1 MGIKFFLALVDKE
14 NVILLAFSIL
24 AASWARH
31 KIVYDYV
38 VLLCGTGNNCCRSI
52 CFNETAIMDVCAN
65 ATPSNSKSQG
75 KVTDRR
81 GSGFYEK

>member
-1 MGIKFFLALVDKE
+1 MGIKFFLALEDRE

-52 CFNETAIMDVCAN
+52 NETAIMDVCAN
-65 ATPSNSKSQG
+65 ATPSNNKSQG
-75 KVTDRR
+75 KKKR
-81 GSGFYEK
+81 

>member
-1 MGIKFFLALVDKE
+1 MGIKFFLALEDRE